1 MSIHIPTSD
10 SLVDV
15 LDRVMDKG
23 IVVESWMH
31 ISLHGLI
38 PVLNDCSLVLSSA
51 EVYQGYGRGQ
61 PKTRV
66 ARGSIPL
73 LAERFVDQVALHL
86 LGKRNRRH

>member
-38 PVLNDCSLVLSSA
+38 PVLNDCSFVLSSA
-51 EVYQGYGRGQ
+51 EVYQGYGEDSR
-61 PKTRV
+61 KR
-66 ARGSIPL
+66 
-73 LAERFVDQVALHL
+73 EL
-86 LGKRNRRH
+86 LGDLFPYWRKDLWTK

>member
-1 MSIHIPTSD
+1 MSISIHFPTSD

-51 EVYQGYGRGQ
+51 EVYQGYGEDSR
-61 PKTRV
+61 KR
-66 ARGSIPL
+66 
-73 LAERFVDQVALHL
+73 EL
-86 LGKRNRRH
+86 LGDLFPYWRKDLWTK